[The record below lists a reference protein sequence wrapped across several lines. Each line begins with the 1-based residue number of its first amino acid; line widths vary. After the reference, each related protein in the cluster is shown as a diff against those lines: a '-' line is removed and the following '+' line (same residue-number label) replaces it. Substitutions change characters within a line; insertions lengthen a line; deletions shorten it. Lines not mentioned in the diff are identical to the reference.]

1 MAQRLVVMMDD
12 FGCGYSSLNM
22 LKNIPVD
29 VLKLD
34 MRFLQFK
41 EEERQKSANILEAII
56 NHCRLRSLRNCLET
70 KDRLMPR
77 GLFTNRL
84 NRCIFVSL

>member
-34 MRFLQFK
+34 MWGGGGG

-56 NHCRLRSLRNCLET
+56 NHCRLRSLRNC
-70 KDRLMPR
+70 
-77 GLFTNRL
+77 
-84 NRCIFVSL
+84 

>member
-1 MAQRLVVMMDD
+1 
-12 FGCGYSSLNM
+12 M

-56 NHCRLRSLRNCLET
+56 NHCRLRSLRNC
-70 KDRLMPR
+70 
-77 GLFTNRL
+77 
-84 NRCIFVSL
+84 

>member
-56 NHCRLRSLRNCLET
+56 NHCRLRSLKNY
-70 KDRLMPR
+70 
-77 GLFTNRL
+77 
-84 NRCIFVSL
+84 

>member
-12 FGCGYSSLNM
+12 FGCGYSSLNI

-56 NHCRLRSLRNCLET
+56 NHCRLRSLRNC
-70 KDRLMPR
+70 
-77 GLFTNRL
+77 
-84 NRCIFVSL
+84 

>member
-1 MAQRLVVMMDD
+1 MMDD

-41 EEERQKSANILEAII
+41 EEI
-56 NHCRLRSLRNCLET
+56 RLSLYTGFL
-70 KDRLMPR
+70 L
-77 GLFTNRL
+77 L
-84 NRCIFVSL
+84 